1 MACESKLPPIRS
13 LKTEEFKVNKKHFG
27 RKRDFEHLQVFYS
40 NRLLLRPFQSLN
52 KWIKRTVYN
61 YSCWLI
67 LLQFLTWMKR
77 INRRMKN
84 KAVGQRFLLAPSL
97 SPSFS
102 VRLESKEK
110 LWWEAM
116 FMRAFHENN
125 PLNIPIFHHNVLL
138 LSKQNFF
145 ISRYTCWS

>member
-13 LKTEEFKVNKKHFG
+13 LKTEEFKINKKHFG

-40 NRLLLRPFQSLN
+40 NLLLLRPFQSLN

-61 YSCWLI
+61 YSGWLI
-67 LLQFLTWMKR
+67 LLQFDMNEEDKQ
-77 INRRMKN
+77 KN
-84 KAVGQRFLLAPSL
+84 EKQRCWSAVFISTQ
-97 SPSFS
+97 SFA
-102 VRLESKEK
+102 VVLESKEK

>member
-27 RKRDFEHLQVFYS
+27 RKRNVEHLQVFYS
-40 NRLLLRPFQSLN
+40 NLLLLRPFQSLN

-77 INRRMKN
+77 VNRRMKN
-84 KAVGQRFLLAPSL
+84 NAVGQRFLVAPSL

-102 VRLESKEK
+102 VFSNRKRSCDEK
-110 LWWEAM
+110 RCLWGR
-116 FMRAFHENN
+116 FMKNN
-125 PLNIPIFHHNVLL
+125 PLNIPVFLHNVLL

-145 ISRYTCWS
+145 ISRYTCRS